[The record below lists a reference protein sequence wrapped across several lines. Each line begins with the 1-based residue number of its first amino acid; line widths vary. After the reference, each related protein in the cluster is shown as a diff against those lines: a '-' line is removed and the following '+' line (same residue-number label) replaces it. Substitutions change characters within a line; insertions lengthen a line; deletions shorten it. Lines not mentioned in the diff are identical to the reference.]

1 MGRALAVLAVLAV
14 VLATSAL
21 ARATCD
27 PPPPCRAGGLC
38 ATDAACATGLHC
50 LDNGTGTKY
59 CVGAVCA
66 ADAQCGANVVC
77 RAYCT
82 KVGDTVDCAE
92 RRCQCAGFGCTGQN
106 VLCTNDGGL
115 ACRMFCTQDSDCVGA
130 FGLVCVNP
138 DFGAGTCIGT
148 VPCQ

>member
-1 MGRALAVLAVLAV
+1 MWRAVV
-14 VLATSAL
+14 VLAAVVGIVAGAGAS
-21 ARATCD
+21 CD
-27 PPPPCRAGGLC
+27 PPPPCPAGGLC
-38 ATDAACATGLHC
+38 ATDAACAPGYHC

-59 CVGAVCA
+59 CVGPVCA
-66 ADAQCGANVVC
+66 ADADCGAKVVC
-77 RAYCT
+77 RAYC
-82 KVGDTVDCAE
+82 VSAGGAVECPE
-92 RRCQCAGFGCTGQN
+92 RRCQCAGFGCVGSG

-138 DFGAGTCIGT
+138 GFGAGTCIGT